1 LTDFLADLVADF
13 LADFLADFEDFP
25 PFLPVLAAFPF
36 SYYCSAYELICT
48 LDSTFSKSKLISSI
62 NLTPK

>member
-13 LADFLADFEDFP
+13 FADFEDFP

-36 SYYCSAYELICT
+36 SYY
-48 LDSTFSKSKLISSI
+48 
-62 NLTPK
+62 